1 MSTERS
7 STQSPPS
14 TLVPSQR
21 HSPIGAEGSDDDD
34 NVEEE
39 ELAANDDN
47 DNDAWDSWGDP
58 EEAEKVSTSPIDP
71 QMSKPTPI
79 EPTVMS
85 KPQSDIASGGAKKF
99 VDADLSMMDI
109 KVRVLPD
116 GGNIDVHF
124 KASTQSRSRCFVL
137 YSYGSSG
144 YQLGCTVAAL
154 PAHGHRPMEHVGYAQ
169 QNITNE

>member
-116 GGNIDVHF
+116 GEMLMYTLGRPL
-124 KASTQSRSRCFVL
+124 SRDRGVL
-137 YSYGSSG
+137 FCI
-144 YQLGCTVAAL
+144 LMEILVKNWAA
-154 PAHGHRPMEHVGYAQ
+154 Q
-169 QNITNE
+169 